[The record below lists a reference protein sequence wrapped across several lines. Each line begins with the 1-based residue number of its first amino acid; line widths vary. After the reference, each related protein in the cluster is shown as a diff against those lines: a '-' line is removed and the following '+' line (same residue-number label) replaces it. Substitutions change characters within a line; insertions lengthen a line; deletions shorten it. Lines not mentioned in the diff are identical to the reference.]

1 MPTKKWDQLTLA
13 QRKGLRKG
21 QIRRW
26 LGGLEAN
33 LLHVPAGL
41 VADKSMMKRLEAAAD
56 LVRGVEIDCILL
68 TLREEEK
75 K

>member
-1 MPTKKWDQLTLA
+1 MSSKKWDQMTAA

-33 LLHVPAGL
+33 LLRVPIGL
-41 VADKSMMKRLEAAAD
+41 VVDKSVMKRLEAAAD
-56 LVRGVEIDCILL
+56 LVRSVEIDCTLL

>member
-33 LLHVPAGL
+33 LLRAPAGL
-41 VADKSMMKRLEAAAD
+41 VVDKSMAKRLEAAAD
-56 LVRGVEIDCILL
+56 IVRSVEIDCILL
-68 TLREEEK
+68 TMREEEK